1 MPRVAPREKMIQ
13 VGFLCG
19 ALKHAKWVF
28 CKWSEVVSGNSWTG
42 LLGSRPSQ
50 WRTGRL
56 GFDPLGLLGWRKS
69 QHYVFLAAQ
78 GLGSG
83 LVAAGL
89 VWLVAS
95 WRRW

>member
-1 MPRVAPREKMIQ
+1 M
-13 VGFLCG
+13 
-19 ALKHAKWVF
+19 
-28 CKWSEVVSGNSWTG
+28 SSNSWTG

-89 VWLVAS
+89 VWLVAHQPLS
-95 WRRW
+95 LCFWGHEADDYGGCVVPDSPLEAC